1 MGPARLPKNRGFQN
15 KQENIR
21 KLKQQSNEGEEG
33 TFLHFRR
40 LYLLN
45 SPPGVAVDRF
55 TGADGQIKKR
65 KKLTRNSSLNYFHV
79 FAACEIDEREGIM
92 SSRYSL

>member
-1 MGPARLPKNRGFQN
+1 MFSAQLPENSETQN
-15 KQENIR
+15 EQQEIR
-21 KLKQQSNEGEEG
+21 KLKQQNG

-45 SPPGVAVDRF
+45 SPPGEAID
-55 TGADGQIKKR
+55 QLIKVGEPVQ
-65 KKLTRNSSLNYFHV
+65 KLTMKKDYCLHYFHV
-79 FAACEIDEREGIM
+79 LAVCEIDEREGIM